1 MVLQVAKKVVDE
13 LLTRRKETEWFI
25 EGDFDAYVER
35 IRQCY
40 VWGGEPEL
48 LMASHVFKVYTAMK
62 LFYEKLRS
70 PSSSMAAAKRGA
82 VAMKLFY
89 EKLRSAF
96 PLPCF
101 SPMGGIE
108 ELLKKR
114 MEQNQ
119 KKTEAGSSDKKNEGV
134 KKPTATM
141 NPVEMMSTF
150 LVLQGIVDSMVKDTS
165 TVHSVRKETVEN
177 AASVVWKI
185 ATGAD
190 VREQKANVSSI
201 LKELHFGNA
210 NVGAIDAK
218 FNAVDVK
225 FETLMVILT
234 YEAWTRQ
241 NGSRGG
247 VGYGDTGTRRRH

>member
-1 MVLQVAKKVVDE
+1 MVVDE

-48 LMASHVFKVYTAMK
+48 LMASHVFK
-62 LFYEKLRS
+62 KLRS

-96 PLPCF
+96 PLPWF
-101 SPMGGIE
+101 SPMR

-165 TVHSVRKETVEN
+165 TGHSVRKETVEN
-177 AASVVWKI
+177 AASVVWKT

-201 LKELHFGNA
+201 LKELHSGNV

-218 FNAVDVK
+218 LNAVDVK
-225 FETLMVILT
+225 LETLM
-234 YEAWTRQ
+234 
-241 NGSRGG
+241 
-247 VGYGDTGTRRRH
+247 

>member
-1 MVLQVAKKVVDE
+1 MVLQVKVVDE

-48 LMASHVFKVYTAMK
+48 LMASHVFN
-62 LFYEKLRS
+62 R
-70 PSSSMAAAKRGA
+70 
-82 VAMKLFY
+82 
-89 EKLRSAF
+89 
-96 PLPCF
+96 
-101 SPMGGIE
+101 IE

-177 AASVVWKI
+177 AASVVWKT
-185 ATGAD
+185 ATGVD

-225 FETLMVILT
+225 FETLM
-234 YEAWTRQ
+234 TR
-241 NGSRGG
+241 
-247 VGYGDTGTRRRH
+247 TGHGI